1 MNYENK
7 AICEIL
13 SLIDGEWSLLKK
25 GEKEKIFCIHRYFQQ
40 VNNITQQKN
49 SEEKR
54 LKMFEI
60 FV

>member
-13 SLIDGEWSLLKK
+13 SLTDGEWSLLKK
-25 GEKEKIFCIHRYFQQ
+25 GEKEKNFCIHRYFQQ

-54 LKMFEI
+54 RKMFEI